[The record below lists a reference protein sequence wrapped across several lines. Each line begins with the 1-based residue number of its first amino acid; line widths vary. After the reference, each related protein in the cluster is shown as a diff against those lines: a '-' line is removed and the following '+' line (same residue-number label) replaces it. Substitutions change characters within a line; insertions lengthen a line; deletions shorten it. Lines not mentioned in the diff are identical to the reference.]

1 MQRTGGKR
9 KLANCSRCGA
19 TRTGAHPNY
28 CRDCLK
34 LYREERRER
43 ECVRCGKY
51 RQPDEQHSAD
61 YCNGCARDYW
71 LMRKYG
77 LTVEQYDQMLV
88 EQGHRCA
95 LCGDE
100 NNGRTWHIDHCHDTG
115 KVRGVLCDLCN
126 RGLGHF
132 RENADV
138 LRKAAQYLEAHA
150 SP

>member
-1 MQRTGGKR
+1 MQ
-9 KLANCSRCGA
+9 
-19 TRTGAHPNY
+19 H
-28 CRDCLK
+28 
-34 LYREERRER
+34 
-43 ECVRCGKY
+43 
-51 RQPDEQHSAD
+51 
-61 YCNGCARDYW
+61 
-71 LMRKYG
+71 KYG
-77 LTVEQYDQMLV
+77 LTAERYDQMLV